1 MNPEGIKHIGNRLS
15 MLKIVRID
23 PKHEFLAHLEAEIWP
38 GAHLGGPGGT
48 GPPKRG
54 LGGSENLRP
63 ANFVLFT
70 PIPTQNNK
78 KIALY
83 IKIEMGYILVH
94 MEAHYW
100 GFGLLMLLKVLSWF
114 I

>member
-1 MNPEGIKHIGNRLS
+1 MNSEGIKHIGNRLS
-15 MLKIVRID
+15 MLEIVRID

-54 LGGSENLRP
+54 LGGSKNLRP

-70 PIPTQNNK
+70 PKPTQNNK

-94 MEAHYW
+94 MEAHYNAEN
-100 GFGLLMLLKVLSWF
+100 GRLFCKFPV
-114 I
+114 